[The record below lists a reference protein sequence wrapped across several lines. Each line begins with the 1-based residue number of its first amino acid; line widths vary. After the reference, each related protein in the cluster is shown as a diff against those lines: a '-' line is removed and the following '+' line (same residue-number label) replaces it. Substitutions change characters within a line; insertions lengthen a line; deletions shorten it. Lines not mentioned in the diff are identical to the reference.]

1 MDYYLTQLTGG
12 VFSLKKGCLV
22 AAVGIGIIVL
32 LAIILVSQYI
42 GIRNHIVTADE
53 EINAAWAQVDNAL
66 QRRSDLIPNLVAT
79 VKGYA
84 AHESDVFTAIA
95 DARSKMAGAGTINEK
110 AEAASEFEG
119 ALSRLLVVIE
129 NYPELKADTSFIRLQ
144 DELAGTENRLSVE
157 RMRYNELVRDY
168 NAYIRRFPQS
178 IIAGMMNV
186 EARTYFEIEE
196 AARKAPVVDFSTP

>member
-1 MDYYLTQLTGG
+1 M
-12 VFSLKKGCLV
+12 KKGCLV

>member
-1 MDYYLTQLTGG
+1 M
-12 VFSLKKGCLV
+12 KKGCLF
-22 AAVGIGIIVL
+22 AAVGVGIIVL

-53 EINAAWAQVDNAL
+53 GINGAWAQVDNVL
-66 QRRSDLIPNLVAT
+66 QRRADLIPNLVAT

-84 AHESDVFTAIA
+84 AHESEVFTAIA
-95 DARSKMAGAGTINEK
+95 DARSKMAGAGSIDEK

-129 NYPELKADTSFIRLQ
+129 NYPQLKADASFIRLQ
-144 DELAGTENRLSVE
+144 DELAGTENRLTVE
-157 RMRYNELVRDY
+157 RMRYNDLVRDY

-178 IIAGMMNV
+178 IIAGMMNAI
-186 EARTYFEIEE
+186 ARTYFEIAES
-196 AARKAPVVDFSTP
+196 ARQAPVVDFNTP